1 MQRIPYILFHL
12 FFFVALSSQAQ
23 QIMSFNDFMKI
34 VKENHPIAR
43 QAELQ
48 LERGQ
53 ANLLAAKGGF
63 DPQLFTNIGQK
74 YFNNDQYYSLVNSG
88 LKIPTWFGLSVDAG
102 FEQNNGIN
110 LNPERKTPSNG
121 LVYGGLSLAVGQGLF
136 IDQRRA
142 DLRQAQVFERIT
154 EEERRLMLNNLLLN
168 ASNAYWEW
176 FKAYQL
182 VEINREGLRL
192 AEERFEGIR
201 ESAILGDLPTI
212 DTVEAL
218 IQVQTRMINLQ
229 EAKRNFFTQSGW
241 VNVYLWSADG
251 APYELEETVI
261 PNPLKDLEAT
271 IFNDTLKNQ
280 INTMIQE
287 HPVIRRNE
295 FRLRQLEIERRWK
308 REQLKPVLN
317 LKYNALNQPLNQD
330 LIAGYSM
337 NNYNWGLQFYMPIL
351 LRKGRGELK
360 LTNIKIQDQLLH
372 LDLQQEQLTFL
383 VKAAINDWD
392 TYNQQLTVIVDNV
405 ENLTTLL
412 NGERRKFEIGES
424 SIFLVNTRETS
435 YIQGLI
441 QQANLVTQNQKSL
454 VEISYHLGNLGD

>member
-1 MQRIPYILFHL
+1 
-12 FFFVALSSQAQ
+12 
-23 QIMSFNDFMKI
+23 MSFEGFMKL
-34 VKENHPIAR
+34 VKENHPIAQ
-43 QAELQ
+43 QANLQ
-48 LERGQ
+48 LERGE

-88 LKIPTWFGLSVDAG
+88 LKIPTWFGLSVEGG

-142 DLRQAQVFERIT
+142 DLRQAQAFERIT
-154 EEERRLMLNNLLLN
+154 VEERRLMLNNLLLN
-168 ASNAYWEW
+168 ASNTYWEW
-176 FKAYQL
+176 FNAYQL
-182 VEINREGLRL
+182 VEINKEGLRL

-201 ESAILGDLPTI
+201 ESAILGDLPPI
-212 DTVEAL
+212 DTIEAL
-218 IQVQTRMINLQ
+218 IQVQARTLNLQ
-229 EAKRNFFTQSGW
+229 EAQRNYFNQTGW
-241 VNVYLWSADG
+241 LNVYLWSSDG
-251 APYELEETVI
+251 IPYEIENNVV
-261 PNPLKDLEAT
+261 PVPLKNLEAT
-271 IFNDTLKNQ
+271 IFNDTLQNQ
-280 INTMIQE
+280 ISTMIQQ

-295 FRLRQLEIERRWK
+295 LRLRQLEIERRWK
-308 REQLKPVLN
+308 IEQLKPVLN
-317 LKYNALNQPLNQD
+317 LKYNALNQPINQD

-360 LTNIKIQDQLLH
+360 LTNIKIKDQLLQ
-372 LDLQQEQLTFL
+372 LDLQEEQLTFH
-383 VKAAINDWD
+383 VKAAINDWN
-392 TYNQQLTVIVDNV
+392 TYNNQLTVVVDNV
-405 ENLTTLL
+405 KNLTTLL
-412 NGERRKFEIGES
+412 NGERRKFEVGES

-441 QQANLVTQNQKSL
+441 QQASLVTRNQKSL